1 MISIVKLRLLRLKD
15 EYLVFVIM
23 TAMALGLTFIFGFSF
38 NSYRPSVIIV
48 DEDKSSYSEDFIA
61 ELKSIETFN
70 FIDRD
75 INSASKMVEEGDAI
89 VALVVN
95 EGFQNDIQTGN
106 KIAIGQIKVKDDTF
120 ILTLQESVRSLI
132 VKMAGS
138 KKVAEVTADFISS
151 QKSVNKEEVEN
162 LAYKNVMD
170 SRKFKNPLKVTST
183 VANTNKNSGYDAMK
197 HSMIGFTIFFSMYT
211 MVFSIGTILS
221 DKQYK
226 TWERMLTSPV
236 SMTSILGGTMIVSF
250 LVGMIQMIVLILGGK
265 YLIGIDWGQS
275 IESIAGIMMV
285 TTVFVFTVTSMG
297 LMLSGI
303 VKTQAQLG
311 AMTPVILTSSSM
323 LGGCMWPLEIVNNK
337 VLLFLAELTPQKWAI
352 QGMENIAAK
361 GMGFEA
367 AVMPSIVLLAMGII
381 FFGIGIKTVKQ

>member
-1 MISIVKLRLLRLKD
+1 MLSIVKLRLLRLRD
-15 EYLVFVIM
+15 EYLVFVVM

-48 DEDKSSYSEDFIA
+48 DEDKSLYSEDFIE
-61 ELKSIETFN
+61 ELRQIDTFK
-70 FIDRD
+70 FIDTD
-75 INSASKMVEEGDAI
+75 VNSASKLVEEGDAL
-89 VALVVN
+89 VALVIN
-95 EGFQNDIQTGN
+95 KGFQNNIQKGN
-106 KIAIGQIKVKDDTF
+106 NITIGQIKVKDDTY
-120 ILTLQESVRSLI
+120 ILTLQETVRSLI
-132 VKMAGS
+132 MKMAGS
-138 KKVAEVTADFISS
+138 KKIAEVTADFISS
-151 QKSVNKEEVEN
+151 QKTVDKEKVES

-170 SRKFKNPLKVTST
+170 SWKYKNPLKITST
-183 VANTNKNSGYDAMK
+183 VANTSENLGYDAMK

-226 TWERMLTSPV
+226 TWDRMIISPV
-236 SMTSILGGTMIVSF
+236 SMCSILGGTMFVSF
-250 LVGMIQMIVLILGGK
+250 LVGIIQMVVLILGGK
-265 YLIGIDWGQS
+265 YLIGIDWGNS
-275 IESIAGIMMV
+275 IVGIMIV
-285 TTVFVFTVTSMG
+285 TTVFVFTFTSMV

-311 AMTPVILTSSSM
+311 AMTPVILTSTSM

-352 QGMENIAAK
+352 QGMEAIAAK

-367 AVMPSIVLLAMGII
+367 AIIPSIVLFAMGVI
-381 FFGIGIKTVKQ
+381 FFGIGVKMVKQN

>member
-38 NSYRPSVIIV
+38 NSYRPSVILV
-48 DEDKSSYSEDFIA
+48 DEDKSLYSKDFIA
-61 ELKSIETFN
+61 ELKLIETFN
-70 FIDRD
+70 FVDSD
-75 INSASKMVEEGDAI
+75 LNYASKQVEEGDAI
-89 VALVVN
+89 VALVIN
-95 EGFQNDIQTGN
+95 EGFQNDIQKGN
-106 KIAIGQIKVKDDTF
+106 SITIGQIKVKDDTF

-132 VKMAGS
+132 IKMAGS
-138 KKVAEVTADFISS
+138 KKVAEVTANFISA
-151 QKSVNKEEVEN
+151 QKPVNKEEIEK

-170 SRKFKNPLKVTST
+170 SWKFKNPLKVTST

-250 LVGMIQMIVLILGGK
+250 LVGIIQMVVLIVGGK
-265 YLIGIDWGQS
+265 YLIGIDWG
-275 IESIAGIMMV
+275 ESIAGIMMV

-311 AMTPVILTSSSM
+311 AMTPVILTSTSM

-367 AVMPSIVLLAMGII
+367 AIMPTIVLLAMGIV
-381 FFGIGIKTVKQ
+381 FFSIGVKTVRQ

>member
-1 MISIVKLRLLRLKD
+1 MLSIVKLRLLRLRD
-15 EYLVFVIM
+15 EYLVFVVM

-48 DEDKSSYSEDFIA
+48 DEDKTLYSEDFIE
-61 ELKSIETFN
+61 ELRQIETFK
-70 FIDRD
+70 FIDTD
-75 INSASKMVEEGDAI
+75 VNSASKLVEEGDAI
-89 VALVVN
+89 VALIIN
-95 EGFQNDIQTGN
+95 EGFQNNIQKGN
-106 KIAIGQIKVKDDTF
+106 NITIGQIKVKDDTY
-120 ILTLQESVRSLI
+120 ILTLQETVRSLI
-132 VKMAGS
+132 MKMAGS
-138 KKVAEVTADFISS
+138 KKIAEVTADFISS
-151 QKSVNKEEVEN
+151 QKTVDKEKVES

-170 SRKFKNPLKVTST
+170 SWKYKNPLKITST
-183 VANTNKNSGYDAMK
+183 VSNTSENFGYDAMK

-226 TWERMLTSPV
+226 TWDRMIISPV
-236 SMTSILGGTMIVSF
+236 SMCSILGGTMFVSF
-250 LVGMIQMIVLILGGK
+250 LVGIIQMAVLILGGK
-265 YLIGIDWGQS
+265 YLIGIDWGN
-275 IESIAGIMMV
+275 SIAGIMMV
-285 TTVFVFTVTSMG
+285 TTVFVFAVTSMG

-311 AMTPVILTSSSM
+311 AMTPVILTSTSM

-352 QGMENIAAK
+352 QGMEAIAAK

-367 AVMPSIVLLAMGII
+367 AIIPTAVLLMMGII
-381 FFGIGIKTVKQ
+381 FFGVGIKTVKY

>member
-1 MISIVKLRLLRLKD
+1 MLSIVKLRLLRLRD
-15 EYLVFVIM
+15 EYLVFVVM

-48 DEDKSSYSEDFIA
+48 DEDKSLYSEDFIE
-61 ELKSIETFN
+61 ELRQIDTFK
-70 FIDRD
+70 FIDTD
-75 INSASKMVEEGDAI
+75 VNSASKLVEEGDAL
-89 VALVVN
+89 VALVIN
-95 EGFQNDIQTGN
+95 KGFQNNIQKGN
-106 KIAIGQIKVKDDTF
+106 NITIGQIKVKDDTY
-120 ILTLQESVRSLI
+120 ILTLQETVRSLI
-132 VKMAGS
+132 MKMAGS
-138 KKVAEVTADFISS
+138 KKIAEVTADFISS
-151 QKSVNKEEVEN
+151 QKTVDKEKVES

-170 SRKFKNPLKVTST
+170 SWKYKNPLKITST
-183 VANTNKNSGYDAMK
+183 VANTSENLGYDAMK

-226 TWERMLTSPV
+226 TWDRILISPIP
-236 SMTSILGGTMIVSF
+236 MPSILGGTMFVSF
-250 LVGMIQMIVLILGGK
+250 LVGIIQMVVLILGGK
-265 YLIGIDWGQS
+265 YLIGIDWGN
-275 IESIAGIMMV
+275 SIAGIMMV

-311 AMTPVILTSSSM
+311 AMTPVILTSTSM

-352 QGMENIAAK
+352 QGMEAIAAK

-367 AVMPSIVLLAMGII
+367 AIIPSIVLFAMGII
-381 FFGIGIKTVKQ
+381 FFGIGVKMVKQN

>member
-1 MISIVKLRLLRLKD
+1 M
-15 EYLVFVIM
+15 
-23 TAMALGLTFIFGFSF
+23 
-38 NSYRPSVIIV
+38 
-48 DEDKSSYSEDFIA
+48 
-61 ELKSIETFN
+61 
-70 FIDRD
+70 
-75 INSASKMVEEGDAI
+75 EEGDAI
-89 VALVVN
+89 VALVIN
-95 EGFQNDIQTGN
+95 EGFQNDIQKGN
-106 KIAIGQIKVKDDTF
+106 SITIGQIKVKDDTF

-132 VKMAGS
+132 IKMAGS
-138 KKVAEVTADFISS
+138 KKVAEVTANFISA
-151 QKSVNKEEVEN
+151 QKPVNKEEIEK

-170 SRKFKNPLKVTST
+170 SWKFKNPLKVTST

-250 LVGMIQMIVLILGGK
+250 LVGIIQMVVLIVGGK
-265 YLIGIDWGQS
+265 YLIGIDWG
-275 IESIAGIMMV
+275 ESIAGIMMV

-311 AMTPVILTSSSM
+311 AMTPVILTSTSM

-367 AVMPSIVLLAMGII
+367 AIMPTIVLLAMGIV
-381 FFGIGIKTVKQ
+381 FFSIGVKTVRQ

>member
-23 TAMALGLTFIFGFSF
+23 TAMALGLTFVFGFSF
-38 NSYRPSVIIV
+38 NGYRPSIILV

-61 ELKSIETFN
+61 ELKLIQTFN
-70 FIDRD
+70 FIYTDL
-75 INSASKMVEEGDAI
+75 NFASKQVEEGDAI
-89 VALVVN
+89 VALVIN
-95 EGFQNDIQTGN
+95 EGFQNDIQKGN
-106 KIAIGQIKVKDDTF
+106 SITIGQIKVKDDTF

-132 VKMAGS
+132 MKMAGS
-138 KKVAEVTADFISS
+138 KKIAEVTANFIST
-151 QKSVNKEEVEN
+151 QKPVNKEDIEN

-170 SRKFKNPLKVTST
+170 SWKFKNPLKVTST

-250 LVGMIQMIVLILGGK
+250 LVGMVQMVVLILGGK
-265 YLIGIDWGQS
+265 YLIGIDWG
-275 IESIAGIMMV
+275 ESIAGIMMV

-311 AMTPVILTSSSM
+311 AMTPVILTSTSM

-367 AVMPSIVLLAMGII
+367 AIMPTIVLLAMGII
-381 FFGIGIKTVKQ
+381 FFSIGVKTVKH

>member
-1 MISIVKLRLLRLKD
+1 MLSIVKLRLLRLRD
-15 EYLVFVIM
+15 EYLVFVVM

-48 DEDKSSYSEDFIA
+48 DEDKSLYSEDFIE
-61 ELKSIETFN
+61 ELRQIDTFK
-70 FIDRD
+70 FIDTD
-75 INSASKMVEEGDAI
+75 VNSASKLVEEGDAL
-89 VALVVN
+89 VALVIN
-95 EGFQNDIQTGN
+95 KGFQNNIQKGN
-106 KIAIGQIKVKDDTF
+106 NITIGQIKVKDDTY
-120 ILTLQESVRSLI
+120 ILTLQETVRSLI
-132 VKMAGS
+132 MKMAGS
-138 KKVAEVTADFISS
+138 KKIAEVTADFISS
-151 QKSVNKEEVEN
+151 QKTVDKEKVES

-170 SRKFKNPLKVTST
+170 SWKYKNPLKITST
-183 VANTNKNSGYDAMK
+183 VANTSENLGYDAMK

-226 TWERMLTSPV
+226 TWDRMIISPV
-236 SMTSILGGTMIVSF
+236 SMCSILGGTMFVSF
-250 LVGMIQMIVLILGGK
+250 LVGIIQMVVLILGGK
-265 YLIGIDWGQS
+265 YLIGIDWGN
-275 IESIAGIMMV
+275 SIAGIMMV

-311 AMTPVILTSSSM
+311 AMTPVILTSTSM

-352 QGMENIAAK
+352 QGMEAIAAK

-367 AVMPSIVLLAMGII
+367 AIIPSIVLFAMGII
-381 FFGIGIKTVKQ
+381 FFGIGVKMVKQN

>member
-1 MISIVKLRLLRLKD
+1 MLSIVKLRLLRLRD

-48 DEDKSSYSEDFIA
+48 DEDNSLYSKNFIE
-61 ELKSIETFN
+61 ELKQIETFR
-70 FIDRD
+70 FVDMD
-75 INSASKMVEEGDAI
+75 VNSASKSVEEGDAV
-89 VALVVN
+89 VALVIN
-95 EGFQNDIQTGN
+95 EGFQNNIQKGN
-106 KIAIGQIKVKDDTF
+106 KITIGQIKVKDDTY
-120 ILTLQESVRSLI
+120 ILTLQETVRSLI
-132 VKMAGS
+132 MKMAGS
-138 KKVAEVTADFISS
+138 KKIAKVTAEFISS
-151 QKSVNKEEVEN
+151 QKPVNKEEIESY
-162 LAYKNVMD
+162 AYKSVMD
-170 SRKFKNPLKVTST
+170 SWKYKNPLKITST
-183 VANTNKNSGYDAMK
+183 VADTGESSGYDAMK

-226 TWERMLTSPV
+226 TWDRILISPI
-236 SMTSILGGTMIVSF
+236 SMPSILGGTMIVSF
-250 LVGMIQMIVLILGGK
+250 LVGIIQMAVLVLGGK
-265 YLIGIDWGQS
+265 YLIGIDWGNS
-275 IESIAGIMMV
+275 TAGIMLV
-285 TTVFVFTVTSMG
+285 VTVFVFTVTSMG

-311 AMTPVILTSSSM
+311 AMAPVILTSTSM

-352 QGMENIAAK
+352 QGMEAIAAK

-367 AVMPSIVLLAMGII
+367 AIIPSIVLFAMGII
-381 FFGIGIKTVKQ
+381 FFGIGVKMVKQN

>member
-1 MISIVKLRLLRLKD
+1 MLSIVKLRLLRLRD
-15 EYLVFVIM
+15 EYLVFVVM

-48 DEDKSSYSEDFIA
+48 DEDKSLYSEDFIE
-61 ELKSIETFN
+61 ELRQIDTFK
-70 FIDRD
+70 FIDTD
-75 INSASKMVEEGDAI
+75 VNSASKLVEEGDAL
-89 VALVVN
+89 VALVIN
-95 EGFQNDIQTGN
+95 KGFQNNIQKGN
-106 KIAIGQIKVKDDTF
+106 NITIGQIKVKDDTY
-120 ILTLQESVRSLI
+120 ILTLQETVRSLI
-132 VKMAGS
+132 MKMAGS
-138 KKVAEVTADFISS
+138 KKIAEVTADFISS
-151 QKSVNKEEVEN
+151 QKTVDKEKVES

-170 SRKFKNPLKVTST
+170 SWKYKNPLKITST
-183 VANTNKNSGYDAMK
+183 VANTSENLGYDAMK

-226 TWERMLTSPV
+226 TWDRMIISPV
-236 SMTSILGGTMIVSF
+236 SMCSILGGTMFVSF
-250 LVGMIQMIVLILGGK
+250 LVGIIQMVVLILGGK
-265 YLIGIDWGQS
+265 YLIGIDWGN
-275 IESIAGIMMV
+275 SIAGIMMV

-311 AMTPVILTSSSM
+311 AMTPVILTSTSM

-352 QGMENIAAK
+352 QGMEAIAAK

-367 AVMPSIVLLAMGII
+367 AIIPSIVLFAMGIV
-381 FFGIGIKTVKQ
+381 FFGIGVKMVKQN

>member
-23 TAMALGLTFIFGFSF
+23 TAMALGLTFVFGFSF
-38 NSYRPSVIIV
+38 NGYRPSVILV

-61 ELKSIETFN
+61 ELKLIETFN
-70 FIDRD
+70 FIDTD
-75 INSASKMVEEGDAI
+75 LNFASKQVEEGDAI
-89 VALVVN
+89 VALVIN
-95 EGFQNDIQTGN
+95 EGFQNDIQKGN
-106 KIAIGQIKVKDDTF
+106 SITIGQIKVKDDTF

-132 VKMAGS
+132 MKMAGS
-138 KKVAEVTADFISS
+138 KKIAEVTANFIST
-151 QKSVNKEEVEN
+151 QKPVNKEDIEN

-170 SRKFKNPLKVTST
+170 SWKFKNPLKVTST

-250 LVGMIQMIVLILGGK
+250 LVGMVQMVVLILGGK
-265 YLIGIDWGQS
+265 YLIGIDWG
-275 IESIAGIMMV
+275 ESIAGIMMV
-285 TTVFVFTVTSMG
+285 TMVFVFTVTSMG

-311 AMTPVILTSSSM
+311 AMTPVILTSTSM

-367 AVMPSIVLLAMGII
+367 AIMPTIVLLVMGII
-381 FFGIGIKTVKQ
+381 FFSIGVKTVKH

>member
-23 TAMALGLTFIFGFSF
+23 TAMALGLTFVFGFSF
-38 NSYRPSVIIV
+38 NGYRPSIILV

-61 ELKSIETFN
+61 ELKLIQTFN
-70 FIDRD
+70 FIYTDL
-75 INSASKMVEEGDAI
+75 NFASKQVEEGDAI
-89 VALVVN
+89 VALVIN
-95 EGFQNDIQTGN
+95 EGFQNDIQKGN
-106 KIAIGQIKVKDDTF
+106 SITIGQIKVKDDTF

-132 VKMAGS
+132 MKMAGS
-138 KKVAEVTADFISS
+138 KKIAEVTANFIST
-151 QKSVNKEEVEN
+151 QKPVNKEDIEN

-170 SRKFKNPLKVTST
+170 SWKFKNPLKVTST

-250 LVGMIQMIVLILGGK
+250 LVGMVQMVVLILGGK
-265 YLIGIDWGQS
+265 YLIGIDWGG
-275 IESIAGIMMV
+275 SIAGIMMV

-311 AMTPVILTSSSM
+311 AMTPVILTSTSM

-367 AVMPSIVLLAMGII
+367 AIMPTIVLLAMGII
-381 FFGIGIKTVKQ
+381 FFSIGVKTVKH

>member
-1 MISIVKLRLLRLKD
+1 MLSIVKLRLLRLRD
-15 EYLVFVIM
+15 EYLVFVVM

-48 DEDKSSYSEDFIA
+48 DEDKSLYSEDFIE
-61 ELKSIETFN
+61 ELRQIDTFK
-70 FIDRD
+70 FIDTD
-75 INSASKMVEEGDAI
+75 VNSASKLVEEGDAL
-89 VALVVN
+89 VALVIN
-95 EGFQNDIQTGN
+95 KGFQNNIQKGN
-106 KIAIGQIKVKDDTF
+106 NITIGQIKVKDDTY
-120 ILTLQESVRSLI
+120 ILTLQETVRSLI
-132 VKMAGS
+132 MKMAGS
-138 KKVAEVTADFISS
+138 KKIAEVTADFISS
-151 QKSVNKEEVEN
+151 QKTVDKEKVES

-170 SRKFKNPLKVTST
+170 SWKYKNPLKITST
-183 VANTNKNSGYDAMK
+183 VANTSENLGYDAMK

-226 TWERMLTSPV
+226 TWDRMIISPV
-236 SMTSILGGTMIVSF
+236 SMCSILGGTMFVSF
-250 LVGMIQMIVLILGGK
+250 LVGIIQMVVLILGGK
-265 YLIGIDWGQS
+265 YLIGIDWGNS
-275 IESIAGIMMV
+275 IVGIMIV
-285 TTVFVFTVTSMG
+285 TTVFVFTFTSMV

-311 AMTPVILTSSSM
+311 AMTPVILTSTSM

-352 QGMENIAAK
+352 QGMEAIAAK

-367 AVMPSIVLLAMGII
+367 AIIPSIVLFAMGII
-381 FFGIGIKTVKQ
+381 FFGIGVKMVKQN

>member
-1 MISIVKLRLLRLKD
+1 MLSIVKLRLLRLRD
-15 EYLVFVIM
+15 EYLVFVVM

-48 DEDKSSYSEDFIA
+48 DEDKSLYSEDFIE
-61 ELKSIETFN
+61 ELRQIDTFK
-70 FIDRD
+70 FIDTD
-75 INSASKMVEEGDAI
+75 VNSASKLVEEGDAL
-89 VALVVN
+89 VALVIN
-95 EGFQNDIQTGN
+95 KGFQNNIQKGN
-106 KIAIGQIKVKDDTF
+106 NITIGQIKVKDDTY
-120 ILTLQESVRSLI
+120 ILTLQETVRSLI
-132 VKMAGS
+132 MKMAGS
-138 KKVAEVTADFISS
+138 KKIAEVTADFISS
-151 QKSVNKEEVEN
+151 QKTVDKEKVES
-162 LAYKNVMD
+162 LAYKNVID
-170 SRKFKNPLKVTST
+170 SWKYKNPLKITST
-183 VANTNKNSGYDAMK
+183 VANTSENLGYDAMK

-226 TWERMLTSPV
+226 TWDRMIISPV
-236 SMTSILGGTMIVSF
+236 SMCSILGGTMFVSF
-250 LVGMIQMIVLILGGK
+250 LVGIIQMVVLILGGK
-265 YLIGIDWGQS
+265 YLIGIDWGN
-275 IESIAGIMMV
+275 SIAGIMMV

-311 AMTPVILTSSSM
+311 AMTPVILTSTSM

-352 QGMENIAAK
+352 QGMEAIAAK

-367 AVMPSIVLLAMGII
+367 AIIPSIVLFAMGII
-381 FFGIGIKTVKQ
+381 FFGIGVKMVKQN